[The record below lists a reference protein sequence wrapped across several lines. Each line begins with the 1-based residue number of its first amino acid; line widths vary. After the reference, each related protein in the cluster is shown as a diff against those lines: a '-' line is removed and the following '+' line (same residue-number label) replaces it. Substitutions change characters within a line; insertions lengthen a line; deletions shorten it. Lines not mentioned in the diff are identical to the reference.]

1 MRNRIIVFALLV
13 IMATNNI
20 AFAQQVNPLTDFQK
34 YLDFARKLSSANS
47 TNDVLTALCV
57 LTQDPRCLAI
67 SALLNFFSSFLDA
80 TSSLPVSNVKATREV
95 YGQEAYDILKTWG
108 LLKPGVTPANAVV
121 VMVETKDGVVAAYT
135 REELMSAGWR
145 YNSQT
150 GMWVPGPEGK
160 DLPPRVSL
168 RVTTKAEGP
177 TEVIVSTDIPI
188 MVHWEA
194 QALKPDGSVIDRT
207 SGTVQTV
214 VPGSNHR
221 VPKCD
226 NVYEGGFALPQG
238 IGSAGFRY
246 VYHSYAVATA
256 LGEGSAQ
263 QKKCNEIIEQPTM
276 VSLYSDKR
284 LLTVYVEGDSG
295 SRDGA
300 YRRPSDETFR
310 GLLNAIEERTASD
323 KNATSPGRS
332 LSSGF
337 GSSLGSGLGSGLGL
351 GSAFSANR
359 NTLRTAI
366 DEMSRYQFSDPRDAE
381 NFQAYLNEERY
392 MLENA
397 QDEVEYKRIGLRL
410 LSVDEMIRSN
420 RYTPGRLGEAIQ
432 QTLRNITVD
441 SDIIGRL
448 LAHPQMNTE
457 SGDRVEKL
465 IYSFISQFPASLD

>member
-1 MRNRIIVFALLV
+1 
-13 IMATNNI
+13 
-20 AFAQQVNPLTDFQK
+20 
-34 YLDFARKLSSANS
+34 
-47 TNDVLTALCV
+47 
-57 LTQDPRCLAI
+57 
-67 SALLNFFSSFLDA
+67 
-80 TSSLPVSNVKATREV
+80 
-95 YGQEAYDILKTWG
+95 
-108 LLKPGVTPANAVV
+108 
-121 VMVETKDGVVAAYT
+121 
-135 REELMSAGWR
+135 
-145 YNSQT
+145 
-150 GMWVPGPEGK
+150 
-160 DLPPRVSL
+160 
-168 RVTTKAEGP
+168 
-177 TEVIVSTDIPI
+177 
-188 MVHWEA
+188 
-194 QALKPDGSVIDRT
+194 
-207 SGTVQTV
+207 
-214 VPGSNHR
+214 
-221 VPKCD
+221 
-226 NVYEGGFALPQG
+226 
-238 IGSAGFRY
+238 
-246 VYHSYAVATA
+246 
-256 LGEGSAQ
+256 
-263 QKKCNEIIEQPTM
+263 
-276 VSLYSDKR
+276 
-284 LLTVYVEGDSG
+284 
-295 SRDGA
+295 
-300 YRRPSDETFR
+300 RPSDETFR